1 MRPVLPIFT
10 HRLVLRPL
18 APADAPALLGYHGRS
33 DVHRFL
39 PTPVMNAEA
48 ARAKLSD
55 GSWSRRAIENEGE
68 GLFLGI
74 ELREG
79 AELVG
84 DLMLSWRSEQHQVA
98 EIGWVI
104 HADHS
109 GKGYATEASCVVL
122 AMAFTGLEAHR
133 VVAYIDSRNQ
143 ASVRL
148 AERLGMQQDGL
159 MRENKFTP
167 EGRRS
172 ELVYSLLRYEWKTE
186 PIDHP

>member
-1 MRPVLPIFT
+1 M
-10 HRLVLRPL
+10 
-18 APADAPALLGYHGRS
+18 
-33 DVHRFL
+33 
-39 PTPVMNAEA
+39 
-48 ARAKLSD
+48 
-55 GSWSRRAIENEGE
+55 
-68 GLFLGI
+68 
-74 ELREG
+74 
-79 AELVG
+79 
-84 DLMLSWRSEQHQVA
+84 
-98 EIGWVI
+98 VI
-104 HADHS
+104 HPDHS

-148 AERLGMQQDGL
+148 AERLGMQRDGL

-172 ELVYSLLRYEWKTE
+172 EIVYSLLRHEWTNE